1 MKIRNLIEF
10 TVDMT
15 NKNEEIVRI
24 INVYLSAIPTV
35 VNTWDFSDAS
45 STQAVSGRRSNG
57 YPLRH

>member
-24 INVYLSAIPTV
+24 INVYLSAIPTIESKK
-35 VNTWDFSDAS
+35 DFLVRLSDKISHA
-45 STQAVSGRRSNG
+45 
-57 YPLRH
+57 LEEME